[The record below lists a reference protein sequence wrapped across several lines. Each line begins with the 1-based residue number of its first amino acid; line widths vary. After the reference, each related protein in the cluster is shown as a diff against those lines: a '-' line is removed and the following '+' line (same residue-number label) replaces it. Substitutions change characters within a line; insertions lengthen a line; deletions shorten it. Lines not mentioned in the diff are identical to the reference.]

1 MKNKN
6 YTKLHGYENEKV
18 ENEEELLDEEE
29 SLDENDFFD
38 NSDDD
43 FYSDD
48 YNGFENDDFCTSGMS
63 GFGGLSGFGMGGF
76 GGSNGMNRVENLGC
90 MGGSNELGSSKS
102 KWKFFNKNKKP
113 DFAITNTDVENA
125 NIKGFLTGLV
135 TGVISLLSLF
145 VFIKHITSK
154 K

>member
-43 FYSDD
+43 FFSDD
-48 YNGFENDDFCTSGMS
+48 YNDDFWTYGMS
-63 GFGGLSGFGMGGF
+63 GFGGSHG
-76 GGSNGMNRVENLGC
+76 
-90 MGGSNELGSSKS
+90 LGSSKS
-102 KWKFFNKNKKP
+102 KWKFFNKNKNRKP

-135 TGVISLLSLF
+135 TGIISLLSLF